1 MKLWFS
7 GGVYRDGRVVANA
20 RIAAGVHFRII
31 RETVPRIVR
40 SEARLDNEIQNTRG
54 HAVIAD
60 NFVEARLAI
69 ILGYEMWSNLDRNRR
84 QRGQN
89 SSTDISKMRRAKL
102 AGARSAL
109 ELSTGTVRRVAKVAV
124 ADQSMRH
131 LNLVT
136 ERSGHLNFILF
147 VLAVGL

>member
-89 SSTDISKMRRAKL
+89 SSTDISKMRPRKRGPLMELHRARKI
-102 AGARSAL
+102 
-109 ELSTGTVRRVAKVAV
+109 TKVAIYFY
-124 ADQSMRH
+124 R
-131 LNLVT
+131 
-136 ERSGHLNFILF
+136 RSKSRR
-147 VLAVGL
+147 